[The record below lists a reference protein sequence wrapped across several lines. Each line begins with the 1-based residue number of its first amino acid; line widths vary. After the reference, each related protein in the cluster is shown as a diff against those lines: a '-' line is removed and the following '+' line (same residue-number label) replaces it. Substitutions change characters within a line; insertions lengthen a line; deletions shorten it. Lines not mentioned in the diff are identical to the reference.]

1 MRKTRIIAAL
11 VAGLLLTVS
20 GCAVPAAT
28 AAPTPVPVPAP
39 VSIIPAPALVPASI
53 IPAPALVPASII
65 PAPALAPGEWNIIAG
80 PTKYIVEVTP
90 ASGQAGFLLSQ
101 LQIYPQPVAVGD
113 NVTVSVVVTNTGVQ
127 PAAYTVT
134 LEFDGAVITTQDVT
148 IGGGNSTKIELN
160 SMAQYGE
167 CNGEF
172 KVVAG
177 DLTAN
182 LKVLF

>member
-1 MRKTRIIAAL
+1 M
-11 VAGLLLTVS
+11 
-20 GCAVPAAT
+20 
-28 AAPTPVPVPAP
+28 
-39 VSIIPAPALVPASI
+39 
-53 IPAPALVPASII
+53 
-65 PAPALAPGEWNIIAG
+65 
-80 PTKYIVEVTP
+80 VEVTP

-101 LQIYPQPVAVGD
+101 LQIYPEPVAVGD

-127 PAAYTVT
+127 PATYTIA
-134 LEFDGAVITTQDVT
+134 LKFDDVVITTQDVT
-148 IGGGNSTKIELN
+148 IAGGSSTKVELN

-182 LKVLF
+182 FKVVF